1 MHKLYPYLIFLSAL
15 LAGCSPAPRKYQI
28 GVSQCSADI
37 WRDKQ
42 NQELRMGAYFHD
54 NVNLRFAAAYDSD
67 ERQVQQI
74 DSLVGE
80 GIDLLIVAPNQIATI
95 SPAIDRAYDKGIPVI
110 VFERK
115 TNSQKFTAFMGA
127 DNYEM
132 GRLMGEYIVSRLN
145 GRGRV
150 MEVKGLEGS
159 SPAIERHKGLLD
171 ALGGESGLQVVA
183 SLQGDW
189 TEPTAYRSVKE
200 WIAAHPGEQVDLV
213 FGMNDRSAM
222 GARQA
227 FIDARRPLPLF
238 CGIDGLP
245 GQQGGIRLV
254 RDSLLD
260 ASYIYPTRGE
270 LLLQLALD
278 ILEGRPYQKE
288 TRLMSAIVTPDNA
301 RVLLMESDE
310 VMRQASNIEQLQHM
324 ASGYLRQL
332 DSQRA
337 VTLLAL
343 ALAVLLLL
351 LAAAMW
357 LYHRQRVRMAHERG
371 RLERLQLDF
380 YTQVSHELRTPLT
393 LIEGPLAQLAET
405 AEMKQATPATA
416 AVFDIV
422 RRNARQLSLLVSKM
436 LDGTPA
442 QPAQTPAESASE
454 PCPPAVPAAQPAA
467 DGATLL
473 IVDDNADIRL
483 YLRTILQD
491 RYQILEAADGQQGL
505 ETARREVP
513 DLIVSDVMMPVMNGL
528 EFCQRVKE
536 NVVTSHIPVILLTA
550 RALSRHQAEGYR
562 SGADVYLT
570 KPFQPD
576 VLTACIDNQLRCRK
590 VLRDLWQ
597 AAPQPSADTD
607 DEGAAAAA
615 AADGPDDAAESP
627 FIARFKAVVEAHLTD
642 SDLSVETIGAELS
655 MSRVQLYRKLKA
667 LTGQSPVE
675 LLRRARLARAR
686 HLLTTTDLTVSE
698 VAYQSGFSA
707 PSYFTKCFKE
717 EYGQLP
723 GDIRQK
729 Q

>member
-1 MHKLYPYLIFLSAL
+1 MHKLYPYLILLSAL

-115 TNSQKFTAFMGA
+115 TNSEKFTAFMGA

-351 LAAAMW
+351 LAAAIW

-405 AEMKQATPATA
+405 AEMKQAAPSTA

-422 RRNARQLSLLVSKM
+422 RRNAHQLSLLVSKM

-550 RALSRHQAEGYR
+550 RALSHNQAEGYR

-597 AAPQPSADTD
+597 AAPQPPAGAD
-607 DEGAAAAA
+607 DEGAAATA

>member
-405 AEMKQATPATA
+405 AEMKQAAPATA

-550 RALSRHQAEGYR
+550 RALSHNQAEGYR

-607 DEGAAAAA
+607 DEGVAATA